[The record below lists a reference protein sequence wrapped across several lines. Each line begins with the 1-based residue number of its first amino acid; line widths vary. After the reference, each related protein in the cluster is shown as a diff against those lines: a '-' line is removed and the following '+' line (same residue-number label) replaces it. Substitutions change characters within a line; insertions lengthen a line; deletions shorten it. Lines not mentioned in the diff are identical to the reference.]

1 MSRFGYVMVTYF
13 AAMLFIALFL
23 AVAWASPHPR
33 WLWNASASAPVGLY
47 RVVPVK
53 APTVGDLVAILP
65 PPALGRMMAE
75 RQYLPARLPLI
86 KRIAALP
93 GQQVCRA
100 GAMVTVGGR
109 PAAIALSHDRTGR
122 ALPSWNGCRTIPARS
137 LFLLNPAPDSFDS
150 RYVGALPTAGLLGR
164 AVPILTRDTPTS
176 PLHWRGL
183 AAPGT
188 SR

>member
-13 AAMLFIALFL
+13 ATMLFTALFV

-33 WLWNASASAPVGLY
+33 LLWNASASAPIGLY
-47 RVVPVK
+47 RVVPVE
-53 APTVGDLVAILP
+53 APMVGDLVAILP
-65 PPALGRMMAE
+65 PPALGRMMAQ
-75 RQYLPARLPLI
+75 RQYLPMHLPLI

-100 GAMVTVGGR
+100 GAKVTVDGR
-109 PAAIALSHDRTGR
+109 PAAVALSHDRAGR
-122 ALPSWNGCRTIPARS
+122 ALPSWSGCRTIPAHS
-137 LFLLNPAPDSFDS
+137 LFLLNAAPDSFDS

-164 AVPILTRDTPTS
+164 AVPILTREAPAS

-183 AAPGT
+183 GAPSS